1 MSKASKMR
9 AEVEN
14 ELWRVREQSKTIDK
28 ESRTYELLTAQAT
41 ILEKV
46 LKDFDEIEQNHKKAK
61 K

>member
-14 ELWRVREQSKTIDK
+14 ELWRVKDQMNNVNK

-46 LKDFDEIEQNHKKAK
+46 LKDFDEIEQNHRKAK

>member
-14 ELWRVREQSKTIDK
+14 ELWRVRDQMNNVDK

-46 LKDFDEIEQNHKKAK
+46 LKDFDEIEQNHRKTKK
-61 K
+61 